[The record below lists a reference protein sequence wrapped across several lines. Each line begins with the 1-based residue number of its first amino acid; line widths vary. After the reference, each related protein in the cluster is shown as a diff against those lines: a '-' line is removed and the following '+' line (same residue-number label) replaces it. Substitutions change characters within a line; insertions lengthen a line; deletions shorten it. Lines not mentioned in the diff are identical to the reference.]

1 MSKSE
6 SIKNSR
12 GLSGKNSR
20 GTLRTLFIFIKK
32 AKKYRKYIIF
42 AAAALILSS
51 LLSLFTPYIVQ
62 LLISKLT
69 AAEGV
74 VLNELVKLGVILV
87 AAYLGRAVCRFI
99 SLSQSHV
106 AAWNFVGELTLE
118 CYDKLQSLSM
128 RYYSDKQTGQ
138 LMSTM
143 LNDSRQLELL
153 IAHSLP
159 DLCSNVII
167 IVAVAVALF
176 IINPVLMLLT
186 MIPVPFIIIVS
197 SLFSTRVA
205 PLFQINQKVYAELNG
220 LTQEKLSGMKE
231 IQANSKEEFEHGRM
245 KDFCKHYSFVNIRAN
260 YAGALFHPSVEL
272 LTSIGTVIVLVAG
285 GFLVTKARMNVAEIV
300 GFFMYLSL
308 FYTPL
313 AALSRLNE
321 DVQNALASGERV
333 LNLLETKPDISDS
346 NDAVEIPTAAEPEI
360 RFDDVTFSYNDDIKV
375 LENVSFT
382 AKAGEMTA
390 VVGVTGAGKTTLV
403 SLVER
408 FYQPDSGRI
417 LYGGVDINEYKI
429 DSLRSKLSMVM
440 QDIFLFNGSVTENI
454 AYGVDNATPEQIK
467 AAAVIA
473 CADGFISRMPEG
485 YETQIGERGVKLSGG
500 QKQRIAIARAV
511 LRKTPVIILDE
522 ATSAVDTETESEIQR
537 AIENL
542 RSGDT
547 KPTLIVIAHRL
558 STVRRASRIIVLEEG
573 KVAETGN
580 HETLIRA
587 GGIYAKLCGVQDSL
601 LDITQA

>member
-1 MSKSE
+1 MPKNKSE
-6 SIKNSR
+6 EGSR
-12 GLSGKNSR
+12 GG
-20 GTLRTLFIFIKK
+20 LRTLLIFITK
-32 AKKYRKYIIF
+32 AKKYRKYIFF
-42 AAAALILSS
+42 AAAAMVLSS

-62 LLISKLT
+62 QLISKLT
-69 AAEGV
+69 DAENV
-74 VLNELVKLGVILV
+74 VINELVKLGIILI

-99 SLSQSHV
+99 TLSQSHV

-153 IAHSLP
+153 IAHALP

-167 IVAVAVALF
+167 IIAVAISLI
-176 IINPVLMLLT
+176 IINPTLMLLT
-186 MIPVPFIIIVS
+186 MIPVPFIIFVS

-231 IQANSKEEFEHGRM
+231 IQANSKEEYEHSRM

-285 GFLVTKARMNVAEIV
+285 GFFVTNGRMNVAEIV

-333 LNLLETKPDISDS
+333 LDLLETEPDIVDS
-346 NDAVEIPTAAEPEI
+346 LDAVEMPAGAEPEI
-360 RFDDVTFSYNDDIKV
+360 KFDDVTFSYNDGIKV
-375 LENVSFT
+375 LQNVSFT

-403 SLVER
+403 SLLER
-408 FYQPDSGRI
+408 FYQPEGGRI
-417 LYGGVDINEYKI
+417 LYGGVDINEYKVK
-429 DSLRSKLSMVM
+429 SLRSKLSMVM
-440 QDIFLFNGSVTENI
+440 QDIFLFNGSVAENI
-454 AYGVDNATPEQIK
+454 AYGVDDATSEQIK

-522 ATSAVDTETESEIQR
+522 ATSAVDTETEAEIQR

-558 STVRRASRIIVLEEG
+558 STVRRASSIIVLEDG
-573 KVAETGN
+573 KIAESGN
-580 HETLIRA
+580 HESLVRA
-587 GGIYAKLCGVQDSL
+587 GGIYAKLCGVQDGL
-601 LDITQA
+601 LDIAQT